1 MEIEM
6 SSNTISNWLLRMA
19 SPHFPWR
26 SLEDEMDSGE
36 ESDREAVEE
45 EEEETEEEGIKN
57 DPLLVDPLRG
67 WQRKVLKVGHTLPLL
82 QLNYYL
88 TRRREGGWTPGGCL
102 RGRSGWGWREEGSS
116 WAGWR
121 EAGGRGSAR

>member
-26 SLEDEMDSGE
+26 SLEEEMGSGE
-36 ESDREAVEE
+36 ESDEEVE
-45 EEEETEEEGIKN
+45 EEEETEEEWIKN
-57 DPLLVDPLRG
+57 DPLLVDPLMG

-82 QLNYYL
+82 QFNYF
-88 TRRREGGWTPGGCL
+88 
-102 RGRSGWGWREEGSS
+102 
-116 WAGWR
+116 
-121 EAGGRGSAR
+121 

>member
-26 SLEDEMDSGE
+26 TLEEEIDSGE
-36 ESDREAVEE
+36 ESDGEVE
-45 EEEETEEEGIKN
+45 EEEETEEEWTKN
-57 DPLLVDPLRG
+57 DPFLVDPLRG
-67 WQRKVLKVGHTLPLL
+67 WQRKVLKVGRTLPLL
-82 QLNYYL
+82 LLHYCLN
-88 TRRREGGWTPGGCL
+88 RRREGGWTLGGCL
-102 RGRSGWGWREEGSS
+102 RGRCGWGWREEGSS

-121 EAGGRGSAR
+121 EAGGRESVR